1 MKEELN
7 FVDKLNEKN
16 SQISNVSKDSFDY
29 ELTDAM
35 KEKSHII
42 YNTLNEDQLKKFV
55 VLNFQ
60 KLIILDDEED
70 NNFHRKASNSK
81 TLIKEDS
88 SLEDNKKEKEINSM
102 NIDEIKNDGLNE
114 KKKIFDKIT
123 ENQSANTKQILS
135 ELKRHEKNTYFHLNK
150 KFIYSELE
158 KNNNISICLNSELD
172 NSQNTIYVSNH
183 YQSSNIS
190 TSLKSL
196 YYSTSQ
202 KEKNNNNEN
211 NNNNNNLK
219 DFSLINNINQNLYT
233 NKKYYNNDS
242 LYNLLNSECFDMNL
256 VMYYLSI
263 KDESTIIDVLVNIIY
278 SKCIDQS
285 LFYIPQLCFLISNKK
300 FYESIE
306 NYILDTCVDQIKF
319 SLIGHWLLNSFIQHD
334 DEKVMKKF
342 DKFIQRIEMT
352 LVNGRRA
359 TLSNYRMFN
368 SLNKKSEEDVVLN
381 SLDKDFRL
389 QYFDKINRF
398 YIDLKSM
405 CEKLKNYPKED
416 KVNENLTRKGKL
428 TSYLKRFN
436 KKLTHLFEKIIEQK
450 NMYPNSLRKNKSNS
464 TNEVNINLENKTSKE
479 IEEQMLIDEKILNF
493 KFSSKSLNLFRGY
506 ILPFDDN
513 TSTIDEYNT
522 LIVNFL
528 PEYSFCFST
537 KARVPVKIT
546 VETIKLLE
554 AEFWDDLII
563 NDEEMEFNNCNKE
576 QDDGKSVNSRISQL
590 NDGKK

>member
-1 MKEELN
+1 ML
-7 FVDKLNEKN
+7 FVDESLAY
-16 SQISNVSKDSFDY
+16 F
-29 ELTDAM
+29 L
-35 KEKSHII
+35 
-42 YNTLNEDQLKKFV
+42 QL
-55 VLNFQ
+55 
-60 KLIILDDEED
+60 I
-70 NNFHRKASNSK
+70 
-81 TLIKEDS
+81 
-88 SLEDNKKEKEINSM
+88 
-102 NIDEIKNDGLNE
+102 
-114 KKKIFDKIT
+114 
-123 ENQSANTKQILS
+123 
-135 ELKRHEKNTYFHLNK
+135 
-150 KFIYSELE
+150 
-158 KNNNISICLNSELD
+158 
-172 NSQNTIYVSNH
+172 
-183 YQSSNIS
+183 
-190 TSLKSL
+190 
-196 YYSTSQ
+196 
-202 KEKNNNNEN
+202 
-211 NNNNNNLK
+211 
-219 DFSLINNINQNLYT
+219 
-233 NKKYYNNDS
+233 
-242 LYNLLNSECFDMNL
+242 
-256 VMYYLSI
+256 
-263 KDESTIIDVLVNIIY
+263 
-278 SKCIDQS
+278 
-285 LFYIPQLCFLISNKK
+285 
-300 FYESIE
+300 
-306 NYILDTCVDQIKF
+306 
-319 SLIGHWLLNSFIQHD
+319 
-334 DEKVMKKF
+334 KKF